1 MHLRCFLRFSD
12 VWFFYD
18 IIIQV
23 MSFWNM
29 KMMAVVLAF
38 MAKKWG
44 WQHEFLLWKLNSTH
58 CSLIVLISE
67 WCDKEIGTFNKSTLL
82 CFILEGKK
90 QVQSKFWFW
99 WLDLCRVISLLKCE
113 NIIIGFCIEIISWV
127 CFIYMFLCGMNTCW
141 IKI

>member
-1 MHLRCFLRFSD
+1 MF
-12 VWFFYD
+12 VFFYD

-58 CSLIVLISE
+58 CSLMVLISE
-67 WCDKEIGTFNKSTLL
+67 CDKEIGTFNKSTLL
-82 CFILEGKK
+82 CFILEGEKNK
-90 QVQSKFWFW
+90 YSPSFDFDDWIFVE
-99 WLDLCRVISLLKCE
+99 LSLLKCE
-113 NIIIGFCIEIISWV
+113 NIIIGFYIEIISWV